1 MIVRATRTSPLWTLR
16 ALFYV
21 ALIAFISLSSL
32 ALTAIF
38 VMRGWSDA
46 FAVIATGVVALALFI
61 VGHSGVEMLR
71 RRWQIDLER
80 ERAARRLPIGP
91 CCVVWREEEKSVR
104 QLLEEEE
111 SGVFEMPWAPIAP
124 LRPRYPR
131 LARRLG
137 IEGVAV
143 AEFEI
148 GADGRAKMIACA
160 DVWPSDIFFEAA
172 REALQ
177 RARFQPRGDV
187 HVRYGVSY
195 KLPFVFRI
203 AGAGIPR
210 GVAAKR

>member
-1 MIVRATRTSPLWTLR
+1 MIVRATRTSSLWTLR
-16 ALFYV
+16 ALCYATLFLV
-21 ALIAFISLSSL
+21 LTLTCL
-32 ALTAIF
+32 ALTATF
-38 VMRGWSDA
+38 VMRGWSN
-46 FAVIATGVVALALFI
+46 ALALI
-61 VGHSGVEMLR
+61 VTGVIAVALFGIGHIAAESVR
-71 RRWQIDLER
+71 RRWQGHLDR
-80 ERAARRLPIGP
+80 ERQAHRLPNGA
-91 CCVVWREEEKSVR
+91 CCVVWREEEKTVR

-111 SGVFEMPWAPIAP
+111 ESGAVGMPWAPITP

-137 IEGVAV
+137 IEGIVV

-172 REALQ
+172 RDALQ

-195 KLPFVFRI
+195 TMPFVFRL
-203 AGAGIPR
+203 GREPR
-210 GVAAKR
+210 AETLTG